1 MLSVALQAAA
11 MCAHQHCPVLWT
23 ATPSH
28 AGPLTIPSAVPVP
41 SQQATAHQH
50 PVSAALTPLRLRTST
65 RPPAPISTACT
76 ATLDAPATSGPT
88 VSNTPPDASDAA
100 PAVLPSRKQGRAELQ
115 TPEFAAA
122 GKKKNRLNL
131 RKKLGQG
138 FTRPLLAPLPDK
150 LLTCA
155 IQRSETWQQQADVYA
170 RSHSVMNEI
179 HIAAMWIGAAN
190 ALKALEVRS
199 TAVANAAA
207 RLDAR
212 NTAAGSGSASAAAAA
227 AVNPGPEISAANFV
241 PYANA
246 PASAPALLLALE
258 ADALRVLP
266 SMGPRSLAGAVW
278 GVTKAWSLTAKHS
291 TGISSKDAAWTGPS
305 VEFLEALGV
314 ATSRNIAHFNPQV
327 ALERVVWCCVD
338 GLERGG
344 GGGCTG
350 RCCSSA
356 KHSAA

>member
-1 MLSVALQAAA
+1 MMSHRLSGRGRVSL
-11 MCAHQHCPVLWT
+11 
-23 ATPSH
+23 
-28 AGPLTIPSAVPVP
+28 
-41 SQQATAHQH
+41 ATAHQH
-50 PVSAALTPLRLRTST
+50 PVSAALIPLRLRTST
-65 RPPAPISTACT
+65 QRPAPISAACT
-76 ATLDAPATSGPT
+76 ATPDAPATFGPT
-88 VSNTPPDASDAA
+88 VSNTPSDASDAA

-122 GKKKNRLNL
+122 GKKKKRLNL
-131 RKKLGQG
+131 RKKVDQG

-155 IQRSETWQQQADVYA
+155 ILRSETWQQQADVYA
-170 RSHSVMNEI
+170 RSHTVMNEI
-179 HIAAMWIGAAN
+179 HIAAM
-190 ALKALEVRS
+190 
-199 TAVANAAA
+199 
-207 RLDAR
+207 LDAR
-212 NTAAGSGSASAAAAA
+212 HTAAGSGSASAAAAAAA

-246 PASAPALLLALE
+246 PASVPALLLVLE

-266 SMGPRSLAGAVW
+266 SMGPRSLANVVW
-278 GVTKAWSLTAKHS
+278 GVTKAWSLASRHS
-291 TGISSKDAAWTGPS
+291 TGSSKDAAWTGPS

-344 GGGCTG
+344 VDRSLLQQCAGLGCMNT
-350 RCCSSA
+350 CPMS
-356 KHSAA
+356 